1 MIDIQTYLAIVV
13 AVGVLIVLYESS
25 ECSKMSATQIDDTPS
40 ADTDSTPVPTAVP
53 SIVDFAVQVPAVD
66 VTTLPASPSPATVID
81 KKAADIENTMSRY
94 GQAMRKLQD
103 KYSFGWGKYEYEPV
117 PNEYPL
123 NGLGPDY
130 NQHVISSLKT
140 GCNRTLADP
149 DFNFNYTNFLR

>member
-25 ECSKMSATQIDDTPS
+25 ECAKRGENVTPTEIEN
-40 ADTDSTPVPTAVP
+40 TDSTPVPTAVP
-53 SIVDFAVQVPAVD
+53 SIVDFTVELATSPVLPSSSPTSGVD
-66 VTTLPASPSPATVID
+66 Q
-81 KKAADIENTMSRY
+81 KAADIDTTMFRY
-94 GQAMRKLQD
+94 EQAMRKLQN

-130 NQHVISSLKT
+130 NQRVISSLKK
-140 GCNRTLADP
+140 GCNRTLAEP
-149 DFNFNYTNFLR
+149 DFNFNYTNFLK